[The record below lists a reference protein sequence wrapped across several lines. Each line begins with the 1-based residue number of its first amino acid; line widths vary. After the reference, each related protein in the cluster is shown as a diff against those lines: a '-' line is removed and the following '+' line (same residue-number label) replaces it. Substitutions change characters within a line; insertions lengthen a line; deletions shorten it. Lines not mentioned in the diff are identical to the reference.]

1 MKEQG
6 PKLINATGENKKL
19 ISNCQYIHQSIYS
32 NILNIRFLYT
42 RNPSFTLDPLLE
54 MVSHA
59 KTLETSWLEWWK
71 FIFQLFLTENNLDR
85 EQSWQ
90 STILTEHNLD
100 RGHSWQSTILTEDNL
115 DRGQSWQSPQKC
127 KEIHSAFVAVK
138 IKNYHSPDS
147 CFLSVRLTFILLSLS
162 CFTIKYWILNTAT
175 IEQI

>member
-1 MKEQG
+1 MSVKEQG

-85 EQSWQ
+85 AQSWQRTILTEDNLDREQSWQSTILTEDNLDRAQSWQ

-100 RGHSWQSTILTEDNL
+100 NPLRNAKKSILHL
-115 DRGQSWQSPQKC
+115 
-127 KEIHSAFVAVK
+127 
-138 IKNYHSPDS
+138 
-147 CFLSVRLTFILLSLS
+147 
-162 CFTIKYWILNTAT
+162 
-175 IEQI
+175 

>member
-1 MKEQG
+1 MSVKEQG
-6 PKLINATGENKKL
+6 PKLINATGENKKI
-19 ISNCQYIHQSIYS
+19 ISYCQYIHQSIYS

-85 EQSWQ
+85 EQ
-90 STILTEHNLD
+90 
-100 RGHSWQSTILTEDNL
+100 SWQSTILTEDNL

-175 IEQI
+175 IEQIYK